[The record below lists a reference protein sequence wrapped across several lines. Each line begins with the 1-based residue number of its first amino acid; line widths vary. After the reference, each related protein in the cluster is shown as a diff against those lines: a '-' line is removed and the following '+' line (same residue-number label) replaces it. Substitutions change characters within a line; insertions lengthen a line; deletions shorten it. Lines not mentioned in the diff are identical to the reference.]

1 MRRSSIQRDD
11 TRAYL
16 AKSGYFDKLL
26 KINSPC
32 TPHLRFTVGSNN
44 FITKCTYP
52 YKQIGVSYSYSFCVR
67 LVVGDFKIGENAFA

>member
-16 AKSGYFDKLL
+16 AKSDYFDKLL

-32 TPHLRFTVGSNN
+32 TPHMRFTVGSNN
-44 FITKCTYP
+44 FITKC
-52 YKQIGVSYSYSFCVR
+52 K
-67 LVVGDFKIGENAFA
+67 LE